1 MKQTPPGPG
10 PGAITGII
18 MADTSIIQVEA
29 ALIGEDYTM
38 AGPSE
43 IILSGGLIEAIRP
56 MQAASDVP
64 RLLAIPALA
73 DAHNHARPLSSTSF
87 GCGSKP
93 LETWLPQLAVM
104 PSVDPY
110 SAAAA
115 SFARSLRGGVTSIMV
130 HLTRPMGLTPLAK
143 EAREIARAA
152 HDVGVS
158 IGFAIAMRDRNP
170 LIYGDHCAVLEG
182 LEPSERE
189 LAMQTWLRP
198 LPSIEKQ
205 MALVDAVA
213 HAVSDMPG
221 HIDVQYGP
229 TGVQWCSEELLEAI
243 AIASERTGRRIHMH
257 LLETRPQRVWA
268 DGAYPDGIVPF
279 LDQIGLLSPRLT
291 LAHCVWARPDELQ
304 LIGAAGAR
312 IAVNVSS
319 NLHLYSGIAPV
330 PDMLAAGVAVAMG
343 LDGCAFDEDDDAL
356 REMRLFHLLNHAPG
370 FGERG
375 SGDTG
380 LTRQAA
386 LRAACIV
393 GRAGLGLG
401 PGGVLAAGLPAD
413 ILLLD
418 LAALDRDALMPV
430 DPTDYLF
437 ARAGQA
443 HIVEAYSKGRKVLS
457 GGVVLGVDLPALETS
472 LRAAYRAGLPAKAP
486 LVAAWPKIEAA
497 IGSFYRGCC

>member
-1 MKQTPPGPG
+1 
-10 PGAITGII
+10 
-18 MADTSIIQVEA
+18 MADTTIIQVEA
-29 ALIGEDYTM
+29 ALVGEDYALT
-38 AGPSE
+38 GPSE
-43 IILSGGLIEAIRP
+43 IVISGGLIEAVRP
-56 MQAASDVP
+56 LSAPTMDGP
-64 RLLAIPALA
+64 RLLAIPALS

-87 GCGSKP
+87 GCGGKP

-110 SAAAA
+110 TAAAA

-130 HLTRPMGLTPLAK
+130 HLTRAMGLTPLTE

-158 IGFAIAMRDRNP
+158 IGFAISMRDRNP
-170 LIYGDHCAVLEG
+170 LIYGDHAEVLNG
-182 LEPSERE
+182 LDPSERD
-189 LAMQTWLRP
+189 LVIHTWLRP
-198 LPSIEKQ
+198 LPLVGEQ

-213 HAVSDMPG
+213 NAVSDMPG

-243 AIASERTGRRIHMH
+243 ARGSEQTGRRIHMH

-268 DGAYPDGIVPF
+268 DSAYPDGIVSF
-279 LDQIGLLSPRLT
+279 LDKIGLLSPRLT
-291 LAHCVWARPDELQ
+291 LAHCVWAQPDELA
-304 LIGAAGAR
+304 LIAAAGAR
-312 IAVNVSS
+312 IAVNASS

-330 PDMLAAGVAVAMG
+330 PAMLAAGVSVAMG
-343 LDGCAFDEDDDAL
+343 LDGCALDEDDDAL

-370 FGERG
+370 FGDGG
-375 SGDTG
+375 SGDSG
-380 LTRQAA
+380 LTRQTA
-386 LRAACIV
+386 LRAACSV

-401 PGGVLAAGLPAD
+401 KGGVLAAGLPAD

-418 LAALDRDALMPV
+418 MVALDRDALMPV

-443 HIVEAYSKGRKVLS
+443 HIVEAYSKGQQVLA
-457 GGVVLGVDLPALETS
+457 GGTVLGVDLPALETS